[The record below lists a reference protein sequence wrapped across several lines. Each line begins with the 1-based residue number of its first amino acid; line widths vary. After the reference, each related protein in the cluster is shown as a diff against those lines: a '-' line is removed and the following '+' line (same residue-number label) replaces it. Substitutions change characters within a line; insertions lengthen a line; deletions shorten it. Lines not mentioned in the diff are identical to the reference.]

1 MVTAGGS
8 LTCLESGLGGA
19 GRALCHSRKPQGTR
33 VGRRRG
39 AGEGGRSPG
48 SVGKGAVRG
57 GPQATPP
64 PPQLPGPRAT
74 PCWRSWPGSAAS
86 LAACPSRRTWG
97 AGRGCH
103 LLFLQRPGD
112 QRPVRDTEV
121 PADTLGRTQ
130 PHMRHAQGHADPA
143 GTHRMVRLVQR
154 GPDSWQRPRTHST
167 SAQKG
172 PLPTPTRADRS
183 GRGSGRQAR
192 GLSTGPCWG
201 CLELSRGVSC
211 SAPRALGFTTWY

>member
-1 MVTAGGS
+1 MGGS
-8 LTCLESGLGGA
+8 LTCLESGLGDV

-48 SVGKGAVRG
+48 SVGRGAVRG
-57 GPQATPP
+57 VPQATPP
-64 PPQLPGPRAT
+64 PPRLPVSRAT

-97 AGRGCH
+97 AGRGRH
-103 LLFLQRPGD
+103 LLFLRRPVD
-112 QRPVRDTEV
+112 QRPVSDTEV

-130 PHMRHAQGHADPA
+130 PHMRHVQGHANPS
-143 GTHRMVRLVQR
+143 GTHCMVRLVPH

-167 SAQKG
+167 LAQKG
-172 PLPTPTRADRS
+172 RLPTPTRADRS
-183 GRGSGRQAR
+183 GRGRGRQAR

-201 CLELSRGVSC
+201 RPELSKAVTC